1 LSRAWRSF
9 TRPTDADRLY
19 HVLEAATEAVDIA
32 ASKKREDLDRDRI
45 LALALVKLVEV
56 VGEAARYVALEIRER
71 NPSIPWQL
79 MSGMRDRLVH
89 DYDRINLDVLW
100 DTITLD
106 FPPLIE
112 TLREIVG
119 PLDSDDES

>member
-112 TLREIVG
+112 TPR
-119 PLDSDDES
+119 DSRTSGFR